1 MKIRYILYALGLILA
16 IASKAILN
24 STGDFT
30 TSIIVATVGAA
41 IVLGTAKLANYV
53 DKEAL

>member
-30 TSIIVATVGAA
+30 TSIIVATVGVA

-53 DKEAL
+53 DKEVL